1 MVGRPVVVPL
11 AVLGLLAILRLA
23 AAQAPAGNAI
33 REVAR
38 LCATTVDIDG
48 KPRCY
53 PNGWDPRLKELAR
66 RTAGKDAQAIERD
79 TAVETPGELVRLPD
93 GETWAVFRGCR
104 LHSCP
109 EAYAWFLLDPA
120 GQRVNIVWRGAQGV
134 KYLGPDA
141 DRLRDR
147 KVLELLDS
155 SPP

>member
-1 MVGRPVVVPL
+1 MMARPAVVLL
-11 AVLGLLAILRLA
+11 AMLGLAAVTRLA
-23 AAQAPAGNAI
+23 AGETPAGDAI

-53 PNGWDPRLKELAR
+53 PNGWSPRLKELAR
-66 RTAGKDAQAIERD
+66 RTAGKDARAIERD

-109 EAYAWFLLDPA
+109 EAYAWFLLDRA
-120 GQRVNIVWRGAQGV
+120 GERLNIVWRGQQGV

-155 SPP
+155 APP